1 MNEFLFVVVL
11 YEMSMS
17 QSLTVRSLSQR
28 CARFRQQGIHLLV
41 IDNTP
46 GVKPESSAVDGE
58 TEYISFGENRGLT
71 NAYQT
76 AFLMAKAK
84 NFRFLVLFD
93 QDSDVNDDFI
103 GALDGMAN
111 DYGSSI
117 AIWCPEVICGETP
130 ISPYS
135 LNSFGWPNFYPR
147 RESKWLYGI
156 NSFSVVNVRFVQ
168 AIGGFEQFY
177 WLDCLDTW
185 LYEQAHKSN
194 WSVRRL
200 SASVKH
206 DLSLVSGRT
215 TPSRMRN
222 IAFYE
227 SSLALELWSGGRI
240 LGTVLRL
247 ALRGIMRAKAMG
259 GLRNSWYYLKEIVN
273 GARAGLKRRSGK
285 AARLTRNHDSFLSPP
300 KPRISVCMATYN
312 GEKFVARQLQ
322 TILSQLEPGDEIVIS
337 DDSSTDGTLKIIES
351 FGDSRIR
358 LFAGQSFRSPTY
370 NFENALRQSRGD
382 VIFLS
387 DQDDEWIEGWV
398 ETALAEL
405 RNVNL
410 VVCNAYMIDAEGH
423 SLVRRVDSV
432 LNGIRRTGLF
442 HNLYQ
447 NGYMGCCCAFRREVL
462 DVALPF
468 PARLPWHDWWIGLV
482 AEVFFDTKFIQTKM
496 IRYRRHDS
504 NASPTGEKSKLT
516 LREKISMRWRMMTGL
531 IRLAI
536 ERNPRRLTRR
546 CVWK

>member
-17 QSLTVRSLSQR
+17 QSPTLRSLSR
-28 CARFRQQGIHLLV
+28 HRARFEPQGIHLLV

-46 GVKPESSAVDGE
+46 GVKPESSSVDSD
-58 TEYISFGENRGLT
+58 TEYISFGENRGLA

-76 AFLMAKAK
+76 AFLMAKLK

-93 QDSDVNDDFI
+93 QDSDVNADFI
-103 GALDGMAN
+103 GALDEAAD
-111 DYGSSI
+111 DYNSSI

-130 ISPYS
+130 ISPYT

-147 RESKWLYGI
+147 RESKRLYGI
-156 NSFSVVNVRFVQ
+156 NSFSVVNVPFVE
-168 AIGGFEQFY
+168 AIGGFDQFY

-185 LYEQAHKSN
+185 LYEQAHKSV

-206 DLSLVSGRT
+206 NLSLVSGRIT
-215 TPSRMRN
+215 SSRMRN

-227 SSLALELWSGGRI
+227 SSLALELGSAGRI
-240 LGTVLRL
+240 LGTALRL
-247 ALRGIMRAKAMG
+247 TLRGIKRAKTMG
-259 GLRNSWYYLKEIVN
+259 GLRDFWYYLKEIVN
-273 GARAGLKRRSGK
+273 GARAGLKRRRAK
-285 AARLTRNHDSFLSPP
+285 VARLTRNHDSFLSPP
-300 KPRISVCMATYN
+300 RPRISICMATYN
-312 GEKFVARQLQ
+312 GEKFVAQQLQ

-337 DDSSTDGTLKIIES
+337 DDSSTDGTLKVIES
-351 FGDSRIR
+351 FGDNRIR

-370 NFENALRQSRGD
+370 NLENALRQSRGD

-387 DQDDEWIEGWV
+387 DQDDEWVEGWV

-410 VVCNAYMIDAEGH
+410 VVCNSYMIDAEGH
-423 SLVRRVDSV
+423 TLDRNVDSARI
-432 LNGIRRTGLF
+432 GIRRPGLF
-442 HNLYQ
+442 YNLRQ
-447 NGYMGCCCAFRREVL
+447 NGYIGCCCAFRREVL

-482 AEVFFDTKFIQTKM
+482 AEVFFDTKFIQTKF
-496 IRYRRHDS
+496 IRYRRHGS
-504 NASPTGEKSKLT
+504 NASLTGEKSKST
-516 LREKISMRWRMMTGL
+516 LREKVSMRWRMIAG
-531 IRLAI
+531 
-536 ERNPRRLTRR
+536 LTRR
-546 CVWK
+546 AVDRNRHRFSMTYIWK

>member
-17 QSLTVRSLSQR
+17 QSLTIRSLSQR
-28 CARFRQQGIHLLV
+28 CARFQQQGIRLLV

-46 GVKPESSAVDGE
+46 GVKPESYAVDGE
-58 TEYISFGENRGLT
+58 TEYISFGDNRGLA

-103 GALDGMAN
+103 GALNEIAN
-111 DYGSSI
+111 DDGSSV

-135 LNSFGWPNFYPR
+135 LNSFGWPNFYPQ

-156 NSFSVVNVRFVQ
+156 NSFSVVNVRFVE
-168 AIGGFEQFY
+168 AIGGFDQFY

-185 LYEQAHKSN
+185 LYEKAHKGD

-206 DLSLVSGRT
+206 DLSLVSGRIT
-215 TPSRMRN
+215 SYRMRN

-227 SSLALELWSGGRI
+227 SSLALELGSGGRI
-240 LGTVLRL
+240 LGTILRL
-247 ALRGIMRAKAMG
+247 ALRGSKSAKATG
-259 GLRNSWYYLKEIVN
+259 GLRNYWYYLKEIVN

-285 AARLTRNHDSFLSPP
+285 EARSTRNHDSFLSRS
-300 KPRISVCMATYN
+300 KPRVSVCMATYN
-312 GEKFVARQLQ
+312 GERFVARQLQ
-322 TILSQLEPGDEIVIS
+322 TILVQLEPGDEIVIS
-337 DDSSTDGTLKIIES
+337 DDSSTDGTLKVIES

-358 LFAGQSFRSPTY
+358 LFAGQSFRSPIY
-370 NFENALRQSRGD
+370 NFENALKQSRGD

-410 VVCNAYMIDAEGH
+410 VVCDTYMIDAEGH
-423 SLVRRVDSV
+423 SLGRQIDSAR
-432 LNGIRRTGLF
+432 NGIRRPGLF
-442 HNLYQ
+442 HNLYR

-482 AEVFFDTKFIQTKM
+482 AEVFLDTKFIQTKM

-504 NASPTGEKSKLT
+504 NASPTGEKSKST
-516 LREKISMRWRMMTGL
+516 LREKIGMRWRMTTGL
-531 IRLAI
+531 AWRVI
-536 ERNPRRLTRR
+536 ERNLN
-546 CVWK
+546 